1 VLHYATVT
9 GISKIKTVKPLWV
22 FLPQALLTV
31 LLAVGL
37 VQLTYWT
44 GSTLHRH
51 FEASQVASAKQQKIQ
66 EIQNEIAVLKERA
79 QQAKS
84 DKTYLER
91 LARKQGFV
99 KRGETVIVPKV
110 R

>member
-1 VLHYATVT
+1 VT
-9 GISKIKTVKPLWV
+9 GIGKIKTIKPLWV
-22 FLPQALLTV
+22 LLPQALLTL

-51 FEASQVASAKQQKIQ
+51 FEASQVANSERQKIQ
-66 EIQNEIAVLKERA
+66 EIKNDIAVLKERA